1 LAVPVHIEQ
10 LTSTVHVT
18 DSAAPLSADALR
30 QIVAA
35 VIAAIDAR
43 AAREERGA
51 RDRRVDGPGPGGE
64 R

>member
-1 LAVPVHIEQ
+1 VPVHIEQ

-18 DSAAPLSADALR
+18 DSEAPLSADALR

-35 VIAAIDAR
+35 VVAELDAR

-51 RDRRVDGPGPGGE
+51 RDRRVEAGGDP
-64 R
+64 